1 MANAISYTIVGG
13 DYEQGGSAS
22 RQLKSQLKKVGA
34 DPAVVR
40 RAMIAAYEAE
50 MNVVIHS
57 VGGELRYRLDNGQLD
72 VEVTDNGPGIADIE
86 QALKPGFSTANSA
99 ARALGF
105 GAGMGLPNIK
115 KHSDAFTIESTPGK
129 GTTIRFTIHLKSPK
143 LYGES
148 RHSLQIVP
156 QKCLTCYQCLPA
168 CPTQAVRVFRG
179 IPHVLE
185 YLCVDCAAC
194 VEACPTGALSIA
206 GSTVE
211 FEPSAHVTLV
221 LTPAVLAQF
230 GSGVSP
236 ARALEELETIGFSNV
251 MLTTA
256 WETALRRAALELAKR
271 SDQLLPVISPTC
283 SAVVNLVETKF
294 PSLIPHL
301 APYLTPIEAACVEL
315 HGRPAVAVTSCA
327 CQRTAVLCGDCE
339 PKPGVLLPAEI
350 VAALKPRLEKEA
362 EPVEEQRL
370 EGFEQREN
378 SDILCISGIRRVM
391 ELLERIEDGL
401 VEDVKVVEAYACEE
415 AGFGSPL
422 LMEAP
427 ALAKHRWEAGALP
440 AKPGARAV
448 PRMRPYEARP
458 GLRLDDDMVKAIQM
472 LRRIDALKRDL
483 PGHNC
488 GQCGAPTCGALAED
502 IVLGRAMPNACTRQT
517 DDAKEKP

>member
-1 MANAISYTIVGG
+1 MPDTISYKIVGG

-22 RQLKSQLKKVGA
+22 RSLKAQLKKVGA

-57 VGGELRYRLDNGQLD
+57 FGGELRYRLDNGQLD
-72 VEVTDNGPGIADIE
+72 VEVVDSGPGIADIE

-99 ARALGF
+99 ARTLGF

-115 KHSDAFTIESTPGK
+115 RHSDAFSIESSPEK
-129 GTTIRFTIHLKSPK
+129 GTTVRFTIRLKSPK

-156 QKCLTCYQCLPA
+156 EKCLACHQCLPA

-194 VEACPTGALSIA
+194 VAACPTGALKVA

-211 FEPSAHVTLV
+211 FEPSAHLTLIATPPV
-221 LTPAVLAQF
+221 LSQF
-230 GSGVSP
+230 GAGVSP
-236 ARALEELETIGFSNV
+236 ARALEELEALGFSRV
-251 MLTTA
+251 VLTTA
-256 WETALRRAALELAKR
+256 WEEALRRAVLAQAKK
-271 SDQLLPVISPTC
+271 SDQLLPLISPVC

-294 PSLIPHL
+294 PSLMPYL
-301 APYLTPIEAACVEL
+301 APYLSPIEAACADL
-315 HGRPAVAVTSCA
+315 HGQPVIAVISCE
-327 CQRTAVLCGDCE
+327 CQRTAVLSGDLE
-339 PKPGVLLPAEI
+339 PKPGVLLPTEI
-350 VAALKPRLEKEA
+350 VAALKPRLRREVEA
-362 EPVEEQRL
+362 GDGGRNAIIKKRREE
-370 EGFEQREN
+370 ET
-378 SDILCISGIRRVM
+378 ILCVSGIRHVM
-391 ELLERIEDGL
+391 DLLERIEDGL
-401 VEDVKVVEAYACEE
+401 VDDVSVVEAYACEE

-422 LMEAP
+422 LSESP
-427 ALAKHRWEAGALP
+427 ALARHRWEMWPIPG
-440 AKPGARAV
+440 KGGARAV
-448 PRMRPYEARP
+448 PRKKPYEARP

-472 LRRIDALKRDL
+472 LRRIDALKHEL
-483 PGHNC
+483 PGHDC

-502 IVLGRAMPNACTRQT
+502 IVLGRAAPNACQRRKDEPKT
-517 DDAKEKP
+517 